1 MTLEQMETSAW
12 LNRAFY
18 KDKKVRALRSLLER
32 DRARAQGLSV
42 NYGGVDKGR
51 SDSRENGVEA
61 AVQICAETSEA
72 YDKALCEYNAMRRE
86 VSQVINGMRD
96 DELEAIFIYRY
107 LDGLSMEEI
116 AERMHY
122 DRSTIQR
129 KHKAGLEK
137 VATQCN
143 TMPLHATAQV

>member
-1 MTLEQMETSAW
+1 METSAW

-32 DRARAQGLSV
+32 DRARAQGLTV

-61 AVQICAETSEA
+61 AMQICAETSEA

-96 DELEAIFIYRY
+96 DELEALLTYRY
-107 LDGLSMEEI
+107 LEGLPMEEI

-122 DRSTIQR
+122 SVRSVKY
-129 KHKAGLEK
+129 KHKQALDK
-137 VATQCN
+137 VCTL
-143 TMPLHATAQV
+143 LHCIAP

>member
-32 DRARAQGLSV
+32 DRARAQGLTV
-42 NYGGVDKGR
+42 NYVGADKGR

-61 AVQICAETSEA
+61 AMQICAETSEA

-96 DELEAIFIYRY
+96 DELEALLTYRY
-107 LDGLSMEEI
+107 LEGLPMEEI

-122 DRSTIQR
+122 SVRSVKY
-129 KHKAGLEK
+129 KHKQALDK
-137 VATQCN
+137 VCTL
-143 TMPLHATAQV
+143 LHCIAP